1 MPSYGAVYEN
11 YDKLQDAIAQL
22 NSAGI
27 HQDQIQVI
35 RRGENPLSLFPD
47 DYDPFGGYR
56 FTGTHVGTMAAAG
69 ENLTGNSVTV
79 DVRLDMLPDLLAE
92 TARQVDAPKQPKSSY
107 LLVVEADHPDIEKIL
122 SETDGE
128 IVNIDSFSPPNA

>member
-1 MPSYGAVYEN
+1 
-11 YDKLQDAIAQL
+11 
-22 NSAGI
+22 
-27 HQDQIQVI
+27 
-35 RRGENPLSLFPD
+35 
-47 DYDPFGGYR
+47 
-56 FTGTHVGTMAAAG
+56 MAAAG

-92 TARQVDAPKQPKSSY
+92 AARQVDAPKQPKSSY